1 MGANSDEQLTGK
13 QARKLRGKKIPS
25 EPQPKVDAQPFD
37 NLTKALFGLDG
48 AKIIPELLTGA
59 EVMDA
64 RNIEIDRS
72 KLKADLVFKI
82 LYKGLVAI
90 LNLELQSGADSN
102 IGARLFQYLAGLHE
116 FYKELPILCV
126 VIYLFRCQVEMPP
139 YIIECADK
147 RSIVFNYDVIR
158 LWEVES
164 EWILKRRIIPLYI
177 LLPGTKSPK
186 VDLLKQA
193 LHEMAQVYDR
203 PQLAYRF
210 VWFYQI
216 LRRTDTMSEED
227 KQVIEKELRMQFN
240 YRELV
245 KDDPI
250 IQELFAKHKAEGR
263 VEGRAE
269 GEARGEAR
277 GIRKSILS
285 ILNARF
291 PALAVTPQ
299 AQQAVASIE
308 DPEKLDQVL
317 QALVVASDEQ
327 TVRRVLKLPV
337 QGDLL

>member
-1 MGANSDEQLTGK
+1 
-13 QARKLRGKKIPS
+13 
-25 EPQPKVDAQPFD
+25 
-37 NLTKALFGLDG
+37 
-48 AKIIPELLTGA
+48 
-59 EVMDA
+59 
-64 RNIEIDRS
+64 
-72 KLKADLVFKI
+72 
-82 LYKGLVAI
+82 
-90 LNLELQSGADSN
+90 
-102 IGARLFQYLAGLHE
+102 
-116 FYKELPILCV
+116 
-126 VIYLFRCQVEMPP
+126 
-139 YIIECADK
+139 
-147 RSIVFNYDVIR
+147 
-158 LWEVES
+158 
-164 EWILKRRIIPLYI
+164 
-177 LLPGTKSPK
+177 
-186 VDLLKQA
+186 
-193 LHEMAQVYDR
+193 
-203 PQLAYRF
+203 
-210 VWFYQI
+210 
-216 LRRTDTMSEED
+216 
-227 KQVIEKELRMQFN
+227 MQFN